1 MRLFGAGRHL
11 RFENMPDTVK
21 SLPLAAADVARLLTD
36 SSPTVRAE
44 TAAKV
49 ASDFTN
55 GSLSDSERAAAEEI
69 FRVMV
74 QDVEVRVRES
84 LARAVKESSAL
95 SRDIAVTLA
104 KDVDQVALPIL
115 AYSSVLT
122 DEDLIEIIREANPK
136 KQQAIATRSG
146 VSADVSDALIERGD
160 EDAVHLL
167 VSNHGADI
175 PENSL
180 DKLLDQFG
188 NQERLHGPLAA
199 RPKLPLRVAER
210 MVSMVSDSLQDH
222 IMAKHSLRPGLVS
235 DLVMASRE
243 RATVSF
249 LDGRASDEA
258 VLELVRQL
266 ASNNRLTASIILRA
280 LCLGDLRFCETSL
293 AVLSEVSVMN
303 AQRLIHDAGSLGLK
317 GIYDKAGLPPELFK
331 AFVVALEVVREID
344 YDERENDRERFSRR
358 AIERILTQYSDVDA
372 DDLDY
377 LLAKLSEFA
386 GTVPAHA

>member
-1 MRLFGAGRHL
+1 MMSD
-11 RFENMPDTVK
+11 NNNVQ
-21 SLPLAAADVARLLTD
+21 PLAAADVERLLVD
-36 SSPTVRAE
+36 PSPSVRAE

-49 ASDFTN
+49 AGQFTG
-55 GSLSDSERAAAEEI
+55 GSLSDTERAAAEDI
-69 FRVMV
+69 FRLMMR
-74 QDVEVRVRES
+74 DVEVRVRES
-84 LARAVKESSAL
+84 LARAVKESSDL
-95 SRDIAVTLA
+95 SHDIAVSLA

-122 DEDLIEIIREANPK
+122 DEDLIEIVREAGPK
-136 KQQAIATRSG
+136 KQQAIATRSEVSAG
-146 VSADVSDALIERGD
+146 VSEALVERGD

-180 DKLLDQFG
+180 EKVLDKFG
-188 NQERLHGPLAA
+188 DQERLHGPLAA

-210 MVSMVSDSLQDH
+210 MVSMVSDSLQEH
-222 IMAKHSLRPGLVS
+222 ILTKHALRPGLVS

-249 LDGRASDEA
+249 LDGRATDES
-258 VLELVRQL
+258 VLDLVRQL
-266 ASNNRLTASIILRA
+266 ATNNRLTASIILRA

-293 AVLSEVSVMN
+293 AVLAGVPVMS
-303 AQRLIHDAGSLGLK
+303 AQALIHDAGSLGLK

-331 AFVVALEVVREID
+331 AFHVAINVVREID
-344 YDERENDRERFSRR
+344 YDERENDRERFRRR

-377 LLAKLSEFA
+377 LLAKLSEFS
-386 GTVPAHA
+386 GTIPAHA

>member
-1 MRLFGAGRHL
+1 
-11 RFENMPDTVK
+11 MPDKIK
-21 SLPLAAADVARLLTD
+21 SQPLAAADVERLLVD
-36 SSPTVRAE
+36 PSPVVRAE

-49 ASDFTN
+49 AGQFTG
-55 GSLSDSERAAAEEI
+55 GSLSESERAAAEDI
-69 FRVMV
+69 FRVMMR
-74 QDVEVRVRES
+74 DVEVRVRES
-84 LARAVKESSAL
+84 LARAVKESTSL
-95 SRDIAVTLA
+95 SHDIAVSLA
-104 KDVDQVALPIL
+104 KDVDQVALPML

-122 DEDLIEIIREANPK
+122 DEDLVEIVREAGPK
-136 KQQAIATRSG
+136 KQQAIATRSEVSAG
-146 VSADVSDALIERGD
+146 VSEALVERGD

-180 DKLLDQFG
+180 EKVLDQFG
-188 NQERLHGPLAA
+188 DRERLHGPLAA

-222 IMAKHSLRPGLVS
+222 ILTKHSLRPGLVS

-258 VLELVRQL
+258 VLDLVRQL

-293 AVLSEVSVMN
+293 AVLAGVPVMS
-303 AQRLIHDAGSLGLK
+303 AQTLIHDAGSLGFK
-317 GIYDKAGLPPELFK
+317 GIYDKAGLPSELFK
-331 AFVVALEVVREID
+331 AFKVAINVVREID
-344 YDERENDRERFSRR
+344 YDERENDRERFRRR

-386 GTVPAHA
+386 DTIPAHA

>member
-1 MRLFGAGRHL
+1 MMS
-11 RFENMPDTVK
+11 ENNNVQ
-21 SLPLAAADVARLLTD
+21 PLAAADVERLLLD
-36 SSPTVRAE
+36 PSPTVRAE
-44 TAAKV
+44 TAVKV
-49 ASDFTN
+49 AGQFTG
-55 GSLSDSERAAAEEI
+55 GSLSDSERAAAEDI
-69 FRVMV
+69 FRLMMR
-74 QDVEVRVRES
+74 DVEVRVRES

-95 SRDIAVTLA
+95 SHDIAVSLA

-122 DEDLIEIIREANPK
+122 DEDLIEIIAEASPK
-136 KQQAIATRSG
+136 KQQAIATRAE
-146 VSADVSDALIERGD
+146 VSADVSDALVERGD

-180 DKLLDQFG
+180 EKVLDQFG
-188 NQERLHGPLAA
+188 DRERLHGPLAA

-210 MVSMVSDSLQDH
+210 MVSMVSDSLQEH
-222 IMAKHSLRPGLVS
+222 IMTKHALRPGLVS

-249 LDGRASDEA
+249 LDGRATDES
-258 VLELVRQL
+258 VLDLVRQL
-266 ASNNRLTASIILRA
+266 ATNNRLTASIILRA

-293 AVLSEVSVMN
+293 AVLAGVPVMS
-303 AQRLIHDAGSLGLK
+303 AQTLIHDAGSLGLK

-331 AFVVALEVVREID
+331 AFNVAINVVREIE
-344 YDERENDRERFSRR
+344 YDERENDRERFRRR

-377 LLAKLSEFA
+377 LLAKLSEFSD
-386 GTVPAHA
+386 TIPAHA

>member
-1 MRLFGAGRHL
+1 M
-11 RFENMPDTVK
+11 MPDK
-21 SLPLAAADVARLLTD
+21 KKAQPLATSDVERLLAD
-36 SSPTVRAE
+36 PSPAVRAE

-49 ASDFTN
+49 ANQFTG
-55 GSLSDSERAAAEEI
+55 GSLSESERAAAEDI

-74 QDVEVRVRES
+74 RDVEVRVRES
-84 LARAVKESSAL
+84 LARAVKESTSL
-95 SRDIAVTLA
+95 SHDIAISLA
-104 KDVDQVALPIL
+104 KDVDQVALPML

-122 DEDLIEIIREANPK
+122 DEDLIEIVHEAGPK
-136 KQQAIATRSG
+136 KQQAIATRLEVSAG
-146 VSADVSDALIERGD
+146 VSEALVDRGD

-180 DKLLDQFG
+180 EKVLDKFG
-188 NQERLHGPLAA
+188 DRDRLHGPLAA

-210 MVSMVSDSLQDH
+210 MVSMVSDSLQEY
-222 IMAKHSLRPGLVS
+222 ILTNHSLRPGLVS

-249 LDGRASDEA
+249 LDGRASDKA
-258 VLELVRQL
+258 VLDLVRQL
-266 ASNNRLTASIILRA
+266 AANDRLTASIILRA

-293 AVLSEVSVMN
+293 AVLAGVPNMS
-303 AQRLIHDAGSLGLK
+303 AQILIHDSGSLGLK

-331 AFVVALEVVREID
+331 AFNVAIKVVREID
-344 YDERENDRERFSRR
+344 YDERENDRERFCRR
-358 AIERILTQYSDVDA
+358 AIERILTQYSDVES

-377 LLAKLSEFA
+377 LLAKLSEFS
-386 GTVPAHA
+386 GTIPAHA

>member
-1 MRLFGAGRHL
+1 
-11 RFENMPDTVK
+11 MPDTIK
-21 SLPLAAADVARLLTD
+21 SEPLAAADVERLLVD
-36 SSPTVRAE
+36 PSPAVRAD

-49 ASDFTN
+49 ANQFTG
-55 GSLSDSERAAAEEI
+55 GSLSDSERAAAEDI
-69 FRVMV
+69 FRVMMR
-74 QDVEVRVRES
+74 DVEVRVRES
-84 LARAVKESSAL
+84 LARAVKESASL
-95 SRDIAVTLA
+95 SHDIAVSLA
-104 KDVDQVALPIL
+104 KDVDQVALPML

-122 DEDLIEIIREANPK
+122 DEDLIEIIHEASPK
-136 KQQAIATRSG
+136 KQQAIATRPE
-146 VSADVSDALIERGD
+146 VSANVSEALVERGD

-180 DKLLDQFG
+180 EKVLDQFG
-188 NQERLHGPLAA
+188 NLERLHGPLAA

-222 IMAKHSLRPGLVS
+222 LMTKHSLRPGVVS
-235 DLVMASRE
+235 DLVLASRE

-258 VLELVRQL
+258 ILDLVRQL

-293 AVLSEVSVMN
+293 AVLAGVPVMN
-303 AQRLIHDAGSLGLK
+303 AQTLIHDAGSLGFK
-317 GIYDKAGLPPELFK
+317 GIYDKAGLPSELFK
-331 AFVVALEVVREID
+331 AFDVAIKVVREID
-344 YDERENDRERFSRR
+344 YDERENDRERFRRR

-386 GTVPAHA
+386 GTIPAHA